1 MISWPKHVAIL
12 YDDFNMD
19 VTNLELVKFWNKR
32 LVIFIKLLKNLV
44 FLFIDLL
51 FWDWK
56 FWDQVHQ
63 SIFPTDFTS

>member
-19 VTNLELVKFWNKR
+19 VTILELVKFWNKR

-51 FWDWK
+51 FLDWK

-63 SIFPTDFTS
+63 SIFPTDFIL